1 MYATCLF
8 CNHHLGTND
17 VLEVFPI
24 GRRLAFDAAKGRLWV
39 VCRRCERWNLS
50 PFDER
55 WEVIE
60 ACERL
65 FRDAKKRVSSDNIGL
80 AKLDDGLEL
89 VRIGEPLRPEFA
101 AWRYGDQF
109 GRRRRQAILV
119 GVGIGAVAG
128 GIMIGGAAV
137 GIAGGGGYWIY
148 QVIDG
153 IAKQYRRRRIVAHVP
168 TEDGRRLIVRG
179 SHLDRVSLTPDA
191 QSTVGWTLHLT
202 HSQGVAVLSDHHAT
216 RAAALIMPSVNRK
229 GASRRNVQEAVREIE
244 SLRDPALFL
253 KAVAAGPD
261 QSGFG
266 YRSYRRSGQKGVR
279 GLRLATRLAVEM
291 AVNEEHERIA
301 LEGEL
306 ALLEE
311 AWKDAEE
318 IAAIA
323 DSLTIPPE
331 VDQQLERLKRD
342 VGRNGGLG
350 RRKG

>member
-8 CNHHLGTND
+8 CNHHLGTNQ
-17 VLEVFPI
+17 VLEVFPA
-24 GRRLAFDAAKGRLWV
+24 GRRLAFDPSKGRLWV

-55 WEVIE
+55 WEAIE

-65 FRDAKKRVSSDNIGL
+65 FRDARKRVSSDNIGL
-80 AKLDDGLEL
+80 AKLDEGLEL

-109 GRRRRQAILV
+109 GRRRRRAVLV
-119 GVGIGAVAG
+119 GIGIGAVAG

-153 IAKQYRRRRIVAHVP
+153 LAKQYRRRRIVARVP
-168 TEDGRRLIVRG
+168 TADGRRLIVRG
-179 SHLDRVSLTPDA
+179 SHLDRVTLTPDA
-191 QSTVGWTLHLT
+191 QSTVGWNLHLT
-202 HSQGVAVLSDHHAT
+202 HSAGEAVLSDHHAT
-216 RAAALIMPSVNRK
+216 RAAALIMPAVNRA
-229 GASRRNVQEAVREIE
+229 GASRRNVQQAVREIE
-244 SLRDPALFL
+244 SLRDPVEFL
-253 KAVAAGPD
+253 KTIAAGPEQGRLD
-261 QSGFG
+261 
-266 YRSYRRSGQKGVR
+266 YRAYRRRSKHKG
-279 GLRLATRLAVEM
+279 LIRLPVSTRLAVEM

-306 ALLEE
+306 ALLEL
-311 AWKDAEE
+311 AWQDAEE

-323 DSLTIPPE
+323 DSLTIPAE
-331 VDQQLERLKRD
+331 VNEQLERLKRD
-342 VGRNGGLG
+342 AGTGKREG
-350 RRKG
+350 

>member
-8 CNHHLGTND
+8 CNHHLGTNQ
-17 VLEVFPI
+17 VLEVFPA
-24 GRRLAFDAAKGRLWV
+24 GRRLAFDASKGRLWV

-55 WEVIE
+55 WEAIE

-65 FRDAKKRVSSDNIGL
+65 FRDARKRVSSDNIGL
-80 AKLDDGLEL
+80 AKLDEGLEL

-109 GRRRRQAILV
+109 GRRRRRAVLV
-119 GVGIGAVAG
+119 GIGIGAVAG

-153 IAKQYRRRRIVAHVP
+153 LAKQYRRRRIVARVP
-168 TEDGRRLIVRG
+168 TADGRRLIVRG
-179 SHLDRVSLTPDA
+179 SHLDRVTLTPDA
-191 QSTVGWTLHLT
+191 QSTVGWNLHLT
-202 HSQGVAVLSDHHAT
+202 HSAGEAVLSDHHAT
-216 RAAALIMPSVNRK
+216 RAAALIMPAVNRA
-229 GASRRNVQEAVREIE
+229 GASRRNVQQAVREIE
-244 SLRDPALFL
+244 SLRDPVEFL
-253 KAVAAGPD
+253 KTIAAGPEQGRLD
-261 QSGFG
+261 
-266 YRSYRRSGQKGVR
+266 YRAYRRRSKHKG
-279 GLRLATRLAVEM
+279 LIRLPVSTRLAVEM

-306 ALLEE
+306 ALLEL
-311 AWKDAEE
+311 AWQDAEE

-323 DSLTIPPE
+323 DSLTIPAE
-331 VDQQLERLKRD
+331 VNEQLERLKRD
-342 VGRNGGLG
+342 AGTGKREG
-350 RRKG
+350 

>member
-8 CNHHLGTND
+8 CNHHLGTNQ
-17 VLEVFPI
+17 VLEVFPA
-24 GRRLAFDAAKGRLWV
+24 GRRLAFDPSKGRLWV

-55 WEVIE
+55 WEAIE

-65 FRDAKKRVSSDNIGL
+65 FRDARKRVSSDNIGL
-80 AKLDDGLEL
+80 AKLDEGLEL

-109 GRRRRQAILV
+109 GRRRRRAVLV
-119 GVGIGAVAG
+119 GIGIGAVAG

-153 IAKQYRRRRIVAHVP
+153 LAKQYRRRRIVARVP
-168 TEDGRRLIVRG
+168 TADGRRLIVRG
-179 SHLDRVSLTPDA
+179 SHLDRVTLTPDA
-191 QSTVGWTLHLT
+191 QSTVGWNLHLT
-202 HSQGVAVLSDHHAT
+202 HSAGEAVLSDHHAT
-216 RAAALIMPSVNRK
+216 RAAALIMPAVNRA
-229 GASRRNVQEAVREIE
+229 GASRRNVQQAVREIE
-244 SLRDPALFL
+244 SLRDPVEFL
-253 KAVAAGPD
+253 KTIAAGPEQGRLD
-261 QSGFG
+261 
-266 YRSYRRSGQKGVR
+266 YRAYRKRSKHKG
-279 GLRLATRLAVEM
+279 LIRLPVSTRLAVEM

-306 ALLEE
+306 ALLEL
-311 AWKDAEE
+311 AWQDAEE

-323 DSLTIPPE
+323 DSLTIPAE
-331 VDQQLERLKRD
+331 VNEQLERLKRD
-342 VGRNGGLG
+342 AGTGKREG
-350 RRKG
+350 

>member
-8 CNHHLGTND
+8 CNHHLGTNQ
-17 VLEVFPI
+17 VLEVFPA
-24 GRRLAFDAAKGRLWV
+24 GRRLAFDPSKGRLWV

-55 WEVIE
+55 WEAIE

-65 FRDAKKRVSSDNIGL
+65 FRDARKRVSSDNIGL
-80 AKLDDGLEL
+80 AKLDEGLEL

-109 GRRRRQAILV
+109 GRRRRRAVLV
-119 GVGIGAVAG
+119 GIGIGAVAG

-153 IAKQYRRRRIVAHVP
+153 LAKQYRRRRIVARVP
-168 TEDGRRLIVRG
+168 TADGRRLIVRG
-179 SHLDRVSLTPDA
+179 SHLDRVTLTPDA
-191 QSTVGWTLHLT
+191 QSTVGWNLHLT
-202 HSQGVAVLSDHHAT
+202 HSAGEAVLSDHHAT
-216 RAAALIMPSVNRK
+216 RAAALIMPAVNRA
-229 GASRRNVQEAVREIE
+229 GASRRNVQQAVREIE
-244 SLRDPALFL
+244 SLRDPVEFL
-253 KAVAAGPD
+253 KTIAAGPEQGRLD
-261 QSGFG
+261 
-266 YRSYRRSGQKGVR
+266 YRACRKRSKHKG
-279 GLRLATRLAVEM
+279 LIRLPVSTRLAVEM

-306 ALLEE
+306 ALLEL
-311 AWKDAEE
+311 AWQDAEE

-323 DSLTIPPE
+323 DSLTIPAE
-331 VDQQLERLKRD
+331 VNEQLERLKRD
-342 VGRNGGLG
+342 AGTGKREG
-350 RRKG
+350 

>member
-8 CNHHLGTND
+8 CNHHLGTNQ
-17 VLEVFPI
+17 VLEVFPA
-24 GRRLAFDAAKGRLWV
+24 GRRLAFDPSKGRLWV

-55 WEVIE
+55 WEAIE

-65 FRDAKKRVSSDNIGL
+65 FRDARKRVSSDNIGL
-80 AKLDDGLEL
+80 AKLDEGLEL

-109 GRRRRQAILV
+109 GRRRRRAILV

-153 IAKQYRRRRIVAHVP
+153 LAKQYRRRRIVARVP
-168 TEDGRRLIVRG
+168 TADGRRLIVRG
-179 SHLDRVSLTPDA
+179 SHLDRVTLTPDA
-191 QSTVGWTLHLT
+191 QSTVGWNLHLT
-202 HSQGVAVLSDHHAT
+202 HSAGEAVLSDHHAT
-216 RAAALIMPSVNRK
+216 RAAALIMPAVNRA
-229 GASRRNVQEAVREIE
+229 GASRRNVQQAVREIE
-244 SLRDPALFL
+244 SLRDPVEFL
-253 KAVAAGPD
+253 KTIAAGPEQGRLD
-261 QSGFG
+261 
-266 YRSYRRSGQKGVR
+266 YRAYRRRSKHKG
-279 GLRLATRLAVEM
+279 LIRLPVSTRLAVEM

-306 ALLEE
+306 ALLEL
-311 AWKDAEE
+311 AWQDAEE

-323 DSLTIPPE
+323 DSLTIPAE
-331 VDQQLERLKRD
+331 VNEQLERLKRD
-342 VGRNGGLG
+342 AGTGKREG
-350 RRKG
+350 

>member
-8 CNHHLGTND
+8 CNHHLGTNQ
-17 VLEVFPI
+17 VLEVFPV
-24 GRRLAFDAAKGRLWV
+24 GRRLAFDAKQGRLWV

-55 WEVIE
+55 WEAIE
-60 ACERL
+60 ECERL
-65 FRDAKKRVSSDNIGL
+65 FRDARKRVSSDQIGL
-80 AKLDDGLEL
+80 AKLDEGLEL

-109 GRRRRQAILV
+109 GRRRRRAILT

-137 GIAGGGGYWIY
+137 GVAGGGGYWIY
-148 QVIDG
+148 QVVNA
-153 IAKQYRRRRIVAHVP
+153 IARQYRRRRIVARVP
-168 TEDGRRLIVRG
+168 TEDGQRLVVRG
-179 SHLDRVSLTPDA
+179 SHLDQVTLAPDA
-191 QSTVGWTLHLT
+191 QSTVGWTLRLP
-202 HSQGVAVLSDHHAT
+202 HSHGTATLSDHHAT
-216 RAAALIMPSVNRK
+216 RAAALVMPAVNRK
-229 GASRRNVQEAVREIE
+229 GAAKGIVQEAVREIE
-244 SLRDPALFL
+244 SLRDPAVFL
-253 KAVAAGPD
+253 QRVAAGPARRGGR
-261 QSGFG
+261 SGGG
-266 YRSYRRSGQKGVR
+266 YRSSRRSPSGGVR
-279 GLRLATRLAVEM
+279 GLPLSTRLAVEM

-306 ALLEE
+306 ALLEL

-331 VDQQLERLKRD
+331 VDQQLARLKRN
-342 VGRNGGLG
+342 V
-350 RRKG
+350 KGET

>member
-8 CNHHLGTND
+8 CNHHLGTNQ
-17 VLEVFPI
+17 VLEVFPA
-24 GRRLAFDAAKGRLWV
+24 GRRLAFDPSKGRLWV

-55 WEVIE
+55 WEAIE

-65 FRDAKKRVSSDNIGL
+65 FRDARKRVSSDNIGL
-80 AKLDDGLEL
+80 AKLDEGLEL

-109 GRRRRQAILV
+109 GRRRRRAVLV
-119 GVGIGAVAG
+119 GIGIGAVAG

-153 IAKQYRRRRIVAHVP
+153 LAKQYRRRRIVARVP
-168 TEDGRRLIVRG
+168 TADGRRLIVRG

-191 QSTVGWTLHLT
+191 QSTVGWNLHLT
-202 HSQGVAVLSDHHAT
+202 HSAGEAVLSDHHAT
-216 RAAALIMPSVNRK
+216 RAAALIMPAVNRA
-229 GASRRNVQEAVREIE
+229 GASRRNVQQAVREIE
-244 SLRDPALFL
+244 SLRDPVEFL
-253 KAVAAGPD
+253 KTIAAGPEQGRLD
-261 QSGFG
+261 
-266 YRSYRRSGQKGVR
+266 YRAYRRRSKHKG
-279 GLRLATRLAVEM
+279 LIRLPVSTRLAVEM

-306 ALLEE
+306 ALLEL
-311 AWKDAEE
+311 AWQDAEE

-323 DSLTIPPE
+323 DSLTIPAE
-331 VDQQLERLKRD
+331 VNEQLERLKRD
-342 VGRNGGLG
+342 AGTGKREG
-350 RRKG
+350 

>member
-1 MYATCLF
+1 VYATCLF
-8 CNHHLGTND
+8 CNHHLGTNQ
-17 VLEVFPI
+17 VLEVFPA
-24 GRRLAFDAAKGRLWV
+24 GRRLAFDPSKGRLWV

-55 WEVIE
+55 WEAIE

-65 FRDAKKRVSSDNIGL
+65 FRDARKRVSSDNIGL
-80 AKLDDGLEL
+80 AKLDEGLEL

-109 GRRRRQAILV
+109 GRRRRRAVLV

-153 IAKQYRRRRIVAHVP
+153 LAKQYRRRRIVARVP
-168 TEDGRRLIVRG
+168 TADGRRLIVRG
-179 SHLDRVSLTPDA
+179 SHLDRVTLTPDA
-191 QSTVGWTLHLT
+191 QSTVGWNLHLT
-202 HSQGVAVLSDHHAT
+202 HSAGEAVLSDHHAT
-216 RAAALIMPSVNRK
+216 RAAALIMPAVNRA
-229 GASRRNVQEAVREIE
+229 GASRRNVQQAVREIE
-244 SLRDPALFL
+244 SLRDPVEFL
-253 KAVAAGPD
+253 KTIAAGPEQGRLD
-261 QSGFG
+261 
-266 YRSYRRSGQKGVR
+266 YRAYRKRSKHKG
-279 GLRLATRLAVEM
+279 LIRLPVSTRLAVEM

-306 ALLEE
+306 ALLEL
-311 AWKDAEE
+311 AWQDAEE

-323 DSLTIPPE
+323 DSLTIPAE
-331 VDQQLERLKRD
+331 VNEQLERLKRD
-342 VGRNGGLG
+342 AGTGKREG
-350 RRKG
+350 

>member
-8 CNHHLGTND
+8 CNHHLGTNQ
-17 VLEVFPI
+17 VLEVFPA
-24 GRRLAFDAAKGRLWV
+24 GRRLAFDASKGRLWV

-55 WEVIE
+55 WEAIE
-60 ACERL
+60 ACERR
-65 FRDAKKRVSSDNIGL
+65 FRDARKRVSSDNIGL
-80 AKLDDGLEL
+80 AKLDEGLEL

-109 GRRRRQAILV
+109 GRRRRRAILV

-153 IAKQYRRRRIVAHVP
+153 LAKQYRRRRIVARVP
-168 TEDGRRLIVRG
+168 TADGRRLIVRG
-179 SHLDRVSLTPDA
+179 SHLDRVTLTPDA
-191 QSTVGWTLHLT
+191 QSTVGWNLHLT
-202 HSQGVAVLSDHHAT
+202 HSAGEAVLSDHHAT
-216 RAAALIMPSVNRK
+216 RAAALIMPAVNRA
-229 GASRRNVQEAVREIE
+229 GASRRNVQQAVREIE
-244 SLRDPALFL
+244 SLRDPVEFL
-253 KAVAAGPD
+253 KTIAAGPEQGRLD
-261 QSGFG
+261 
-266 YRSYRRSGQKGVR
+266 YRAYRRRSKHKG
-279 GLRLATRLAVEM
+279 LIRLPVSTRLAVEM

-306 ALLEE
+306 ALLEL
-311 AWKDAEE
+311 AWQDAEE

-323 DSLTIPPE
+323 DSLTIPAE
-331 VDQQLERLKRD
+331 VNEQLERLKRD
-342 VGRNGGLG
+342 AGTGKREG
-350 RRKG
+350 

>member
-8 CNHHLGTND
+8 CNHHLGTNQ
-17 VLEVFPI
+17 VLEVFPA
-24 GRRLAFDAAKGRLWV
+24 GRRLAFDPSKGRLWV

-55 WEVIE
+55 WEAIE

-65 FRDAKKRVSSDNIGL
+65 FRDARKRVSSDNIGL
-80 AKLDDGLEL
+80 AKLDEGLEL

-109 GRRRRQAILV
+109 GRRRRRAVLV

-153 IAKQYRRRRIVAHVP
+153 LAKQYRRRRIVARVP
-168 TEDGRRLIVRG
+168 TADGRRLIVRG
-179 SHLDRVSLTPDA
+179 SHLDRVTLTPDA
-191 QSTVGWTLHLT
+191 QSTVGWNLHLT
-202 HSQGVAVLSDHHAT
+202 HSAGEAVLSDHHAT
-216 RAAALIMPSVNRK
+216 RAAALIMPAVNRA
-229 GASRRNVQEAVREIE
+229 GASRRNVQQAVREIE
-244 SLRDPALFL
+244 SLRDPVEFL
-253 KAVAAGPD
+253 KTIATGPEQGRLD
-261 QSGFG
+261 
-266 YRSYRRSGQKGVR
+266 YRAYRRRSKHKG
-279 GLRLATRLAVEM
+279 LIRLPVSTRLAVEM

-306 ALLEE
+306 ALLEL
-311 AWKDAEE
+311 AWQDAEE

-323 DSLTIPPE
+323 DSLTIPAE
-331 VDQQLERLKRD
+331 VNEQLERLKRD
-342 VGRNGGLG
+342 AGTGKREG
-350 RRKG
+350 

>member
-8 CNHHLGTND
+8 CNHHLGTNQ
-17 VLEVFPI
+17 VLEVFPA
-24 GRRLAFDAAKGRLWV
+24 GRRLAFDPSKGRLWV

-55 WEVIE
+55 WEAIE

-65 FRDAKKRVSSDNIGL
+65 FRDARKRVSSDNIGL
-80 AKLDDGLEL
+80 AKLDEGLEL

-109 GRRRRQAILV
+109 GRRRRRAVLV
-119 GVGIGAVAG
+119 GIGIGAVAG

-153 IAKQYRRRRIVAHVP
+153 LAKQYRRRRIVARVP
-168 TEDGRRLIVRG
+168 TADGRRLIVRG
-179 SHLDRVSLTPDA
+179 SHLDRVTLTPDA
-191 QSTVGWTLHLT
+191 QSTVGWNLHLT
-202 HSQGVAVLSDHHAT
+202 HSAGEAVLSDHHAT
-216 RAAALIMPSVNRK
+216 RAAALIMPAVNRA
-229 GASRRNVQEAVREIE
+229 GASRRNVQQAVREIE
-244 SLRDPALFL
+244 SLRDPVEFL
-253 KAVAAGPD
+253 KTIAAGPEQGRLD
-261 QSGFG
+261 
-266 YRSYRRSGQKGVR
+266 YRAYRRRSKHKGL
-279 GLRLATRLAVEM
+279 LRLPLSTRLAVEM

-306 ALLEE
+306 ALLEL

-318 IAAIA
+318 IAEIA
-323 DSLTIPPE
+323 DNLTIPPE
-331 VDQQLERLKRD
+331 VNQQLERLKREA
-342 VGRNGGLG
+342 GPS
-350 RRKG
+350 

>member
-8 CNHHLGTND
+8 CNHHLGTNQ
-17 VLEVFPI
+17 VLEVFPA
-24 GRRLAFDAAKGRLWV
+24 GRRLAFDPSKGRLWV

-55 WEVIE
+55 WEAIE

-65 FRDAKKRVSSDNIGL
+65 FRDARKRVSSDNIGL
-80 AKLDDGLEL
+80 AKLDEGLEL

-109 GRRRRQAILV
+109 GRRRRRAILV

-153 IAKQYRRRRIVAHVP
+153 LAKQYRRRRIVARVP
-168 TEDGRRLIVRG
+168 TADGRRLIVRG
-179 SHLDRVSLTPDA
+179 SHLNRVTLTPDA
-191 QSTVGWTLHLT
+191 QSTVGWNLHLT
-202 HSQGVAVLSDHHAT
+202 HSAGEAVLSDHHAT
-216 RAAALIMPSVNRK
+216 RAAALIMPAVNRA
-229 GASRRNVQEAVREIE
+229 GASRRNVQQAVREIE
-244 SLRDPALFL
+244 SLRDPVEFL
-253 KAVAAGPD
+253 KTIAAGPEQGRLD
-261 QSGFG
+261 
-266 YRSYRRSGQKGVR
+266 YRAYRRRSKHKG
-279 GLRLATRLAVEM
+279 LIRLPVSTRLAVEM

-306 ALLEE
+306 ALLEL
-311 AWKDAEE
+311 AWQDAEE

-323 DSLTIPPE
+323 DSLTIPAE
-331 VDQQLERLKRD
+331 VNEQLERLKRD
-342 VGRNGGLG
+342 AGTGKREG
-350 RRKG
+350 

>member
-1 MYATCLF
+1 VYATCLF
-8 CNHHLGTND
+8 CNHHLGTNQ
-17 VLEVFPI
+17 VLEVFPA
-24 GRRLAFDAAKGRLWV
+24 GRRLAFDPSKGRLWV

-55 WEVIE
+55 WEAIE

-65 FRDAKKRVSSDNIGL
+65 FRDARKRVSSDNIGL
-80 AKLDDGLEL
+80 AKLDEGLEL

-109 GRRRRQAILV
+109 GRRRRRAVLV

-153 IAKQYRRRRIVAHVP
+153 LAKQYRRRRIVARVP
-168 TEDGRRLIVRG
+168 TADGRRLIVRG
-179 SHLDRVSLTPDA
+179 SHLDRVTLTPDA
-191 QSTVGWTLHLT
+191 QSTVGWNLHLT
-202 HSQGVAVLSDHHAT
+202 HSAGEAVLSDHHAT
-216 RAAALIMPSVNRK
+216 RAAALIMPAVNRA
-229 GASRRNVQEAVREIE
+229 GASRRNVQQAVREIE
-244 SLRDPALFL
+244 SLRDPVEFL
-253 KAVAAGPD
+253 KTIAAGPEQGRLD
-261 QSGFG
+261 
-266 YRSYRRSGQKGVR
+266 YRAYRRRSKHKG
-279 GLRLATRLAVEM
+279 LIRLPVSTRLAVEM

-306 ALLEE
+306 ALLEL
-311 AWKDAEE
+311 AWQDAEE

-323 DSLTIPPE
+323 DSLTIPAE
-331 VDQQLERLKRD
+331 VNEQLERLKRD
-342 VGRNGGLG
+342 AGTGKREG
-350 RRKG
+350 

>member
-8 CNHHLGTND
+8 CNHHLGTNQ
-17 VLEVFPI
+17 VLEVFPA
-24 GRRLAFDAAKGRLWV
+24 GRRLAFDPSKGRLWV

-55 WEVIE
+55 WEAIE

-65 FRDAKKRVSSDNIGL
+65 FRDARKRVSSDNIGL
-80 AKLDDGLEL
+80 AKLDEGLEL

-109 GRRRRQAILV
+109 GRRRRRAVLV

-153 IAKQYRRRRIVAHVP
+153 LAKQYRRRRIVARVP
-168 TEDGRRLIVRG
+168 TADGRRLIVRG
-179 SHLDRVSLTPDA
+179 SHLDRVTLTPDA
-191 QSTVGWTLHLT
+191 QSTVGWNLHLT
-202 HSQGVAVLSDHHAT
+202 HSAGEAVLSDHHAT
-216 RAAALIMPSVNRK
+216 RAAALIMPAVNRA
-229 GASRRNVQEAVREIE
+229 GASRRNVQQAVREIE
-244 SLRDPALFL
+244 SLRDPVEFL
-253 KAVAAGPD
+253 KTIAAGPEQGRLD
-261 QSGFG
+261 
-266 YRSYRRSGQKGVR
+266 YRAYRRRSKHKG
-279 GLRLATRLAVEM
+279 LIRLPVSTRLAVEM

-306 ALLEE
+306 ALLEL
-311 AWKDAEE
+311 AWQDAEE

-323 DSLTIPPE
+323 DSLTIPAE
-331 VDQQLERLKRD
+331 VNEQLERLKRD
-342 VGRNGGLG
+342 AGTGKREG
-350 RRKG
+350 

>member
-8 CNHHLGTND
+8 CNHHLGTNQ
-17 VLEVFPI
+17 VLEVFPA
-24 GRRLAFDAAKGRLWV
+24 GRRLAFDASKGRLWV

-55 WEVIE
+55 WEAIE

-65 FRDAKKRVSSDNIGL
+65 FRDARKRVSSDNIGL
-80 AKLDDGLEL
+80 AKLDEGLEL

-109 GRRRRQAILV
+109 GRRRRRAVLV
-119 GVGIGAVAG
+119 GIGIGAVAG

-153 IAKQYRRRRIVAHVP
+153 LAKQYRRRRIVARVP
-168 TEDGRRLIVRG
+168 TADGRRLIVRG

-191 QSTVGWTLHLT
+191 QSTVGWNLHLT
-202 HSQGVAVLSDHHAT
+202 HSAGEAVLSDHHAT
-216 RAAALIMPSVNRK
+216 RAAALIMPAVNRA
-229 GASRRNVQEAVREIE
+229 GASRRNVQQAVREIE
-244 SLRDPALFL
+244 SLRDPVEFL
-253 KAVAAGPD
+253 KTIAAGPEQGRLD
-261 QSGFG
+261 
-266 YRSYRRSGQKGVR
+266 YRAYRRRSKHKG
-279 GLRLATRLAVEM
+279 LIRLPVSTRLAVEM

-306 ALLEE
+306 ALLEL
-311 AWKDAEE
+311 AWQDAEE

-323 DSLTIPPE
+323 DNLTIPAE
-331 VDQQLERLKRD
+331 VDEQLERLKRD
-342 VGRNGGLG
+342 AGTGKREG
-350 RRKG
+350 

>member
-1 MYATCLF
+1 VYATCLF
-8 CNHHLGTND
+8 CNHHLGTNQ
-17 VLEVFPI
+17 VLEVFPA
-24 GRRLAFDAAKGRLWV
+24 GRRLAFDPSKGRLWV

-55 WEVIE
+55 WEAIE

-65 FRDAKKRVSSDNIGL
+65 FRDARKRVSSDNIGL
-80 AKLDDGLEL
+80 AKLDEGLEL

-109 GRRRRQAILV
+109 GRRRRRAVLV

-153 IAKQYRRRRIVAHVP
+153 LAKQYRRRRIVARVP
-168 TEDGRRLIVRG
+168 TADGRRLIVRG
-179 SHLDRVSLTPDA
+179 SHLDRVTLTPDA
-191 QSTVGWTLHLT
+191 QSTVGWNLHLT
-202 HSQGVAVLSDHHAT
+202 HSAGEAVLSDHHAT
-216 RAAALIMPSVNRK
+216 RAAALIMPAVNRA
-229 GASRRNVQEAVREIE
+229 GASRRNVQQAVREIE
-244 SLRDPALFL
+244 SLRDPVEFL
-253 KAVAAGPD
+253 KTIAAGPE
-261 QSGFG
+261 QG
-266 YRSYRRSGQKGVR
+266 
-279 GLRLATRLAVEM
+279 RLSTRLAVEM

-306 ALLEE
+306 ALLEL
-311 AWKDAEE
+311 AWQDAEE

-323 DSLTIPPE
+323 DSLTIPAE
-331 VDQQLERLKRD
+331 VNEQLERLKRD
-342 VGRNGGLG
+342 AGTGKREG
-350 RRKG
+350 